1 MDLTFNEHERA
12 FRDELRGWLA
22 EHPPAPAPTEGG
34 EEAHYAWRRDWQ
46 RRLYDAGWAA
56 PAWPAEYGG
65 RGASLSESA
74 IYFEQLGAARVP
86 LPANLLGLLLG
97 GPTLMVWGT
106 DEQKERYLT
115 PILSAEEIWC
125 QGFSEPDAGSDLAS
139 LKTRAVRDGDE
150 WVVTGQ
156 KVWTSGAQ
164 YSKWCMLVAR
174 TDSGVPKHK
183 GLTYFLMDMEQ
194 EAVQVRPLRQI
205 TGEAE
210 FNELFIEEARI
221 PQANV
226 VGGEGN
232 GWKVALT
239 TLMNERAGL
248 GFLLQVRLRQLLD
261 DTVAAAR
268 ERDLLGDRGSLRSP
282 IGDSLYAD
290 ALADLHI
297 RCEQIRLL
305 AWKGLTDIERYG
317 QPGPEGSLVKWLWS
331 DTNQRLTQLAAEIV
345 GPEALTDG
353 TSWSYE
359 LLRARGNTIEGG
371 TTEVLKN
378 IVAERVLGL
387 PRLKAAV

>member
-1 MDLTFNEHERA
+1 MDLTFSERERA
-12 FRDELRGWLA
+12 FREELRAWLA
-22 EHPPAPAPTEGG
+22 DNPPAPEPSESG
-34 EEAHYAWRRDWQ
+34 EDAHYAWRRDWQ
-46 RRLYDAGWAA
+46 RKLYDGGWAA

-74 IYFEQLGAARVP
+74 IYFEELGRARVP
-86 LPANLLGLLLG
+86 LPANVLGLLLG

-106 DEQKERYLT
+106 DRQKERHLA

-139 LKTRAVRDGDE
+139 LKTRAVKDGDD
-150 WVVTGQ
+150 WVVSGQ
-156 KVWTSGAQ
+156 KVWTSAAQ

-174 TDSGVPKHK
+174 TDGDVPKHK

-194 EAVQVRPLRQI
+194 DAVQVRPLRQI

-221 PQANV
+221 PEENV
-226 VGGEGN
+226 VGGVGN

-248 GFLLQVRLRQLLD
+248 GFVLQVRLRQLLD
-261 DTVAAAR
+261 DTIALAR
-268 ERDLLGDRGSLRSP
+268 ERGLFDGPAHPGGSV
-282 IGDSLYAD
+282 YAD
-290 ALADLHI
+290 ALADMHV
-297 RCEQIRLL
+297 RCESIRLL

-345 GPEALTDG
+345 GPEALTSG

-387 PRLKAAV
+387 PRLKAVV

>member
-1 MDLTFNEHERA
+1 LTFNERETA
-12 FRDELRGWLA
+12 FREELRAWLA
-22 EHPPAPAPTEGG
+22 ENRPAAEPTEGG
-34 EEAHYAWRRDWQ
+34 EDAQYAWRRDWQ

-56 PAWPAEYGG
+56 PAWPVEYGG
-65 RGASLSESA
+65 RGASLTESA
-74 IYFEQLGAARVP
+74 IYFEEIGLARVP
-86 LPANLLGLLLG
+86 LPANVLGLLLG

-106 DEQKERYLT
+106 PEQKDRYLA

-139 LKTRAVRDGDE
+139 LKTRAVKDGEE

-174 TDSGVPKHK
+174 TDSDAPKHK
-183 GLTYFLMDMEQ
+183 GLTYFLMDMDQDE
-194 EAVQVRPLRQI
+194 VQVRPLRQI

-221 PQANV
+221 SQENV

-248 GFLLQVRLRQLLD
+248 GFVLQVRLRQLLD
-261 DTVAAAR
+261 DTIAAAR
-268 ERDLLGDRGSLRSP
+268 ERGMLGDP
-282 IGDSLYAD
+282 LYAD

-297 RCEQIRLL
+297 RCESIRLL

-345 GPEALTDG
+345 GPEALTSG

-387 PRLKAAV
+387 PRLKALS